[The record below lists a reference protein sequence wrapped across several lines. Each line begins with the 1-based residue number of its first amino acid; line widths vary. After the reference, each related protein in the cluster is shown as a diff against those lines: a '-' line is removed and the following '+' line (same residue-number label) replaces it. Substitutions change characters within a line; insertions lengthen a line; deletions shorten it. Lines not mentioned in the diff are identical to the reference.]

1 MINQV
6 STQLNYESFINQN
19 KETYIFNSKR
29 SENKIKD
36 FKEKIK
42 IVNKKNGVVSVLT
55 HNPLQEQKD
64 SYLWF
69 INNTMKTT
77 EMLSEDYTCI
87 FITLSL
93 NSGYHPY
100 NKKTKLPNIRYK
112 KENTI
117 SKGYDLLNQCVR
129 TIYKNFRINRK
140 WEKTYIT
147 RVIEPHHDFT
157 PHLHGLIFVKTEY
170 VEQMIKHI
178 KSITKHFKLGKQ
190 KDIQVMKDTRKGI
203 GYISKYIRKTQNP
216 KNEETFHL
224 MNGWKKTNKIRVFTI
239 PQNFLNR
246 FIFKK
251 INTVLGLSKDLKN
264 KNIIDEVLE
273 KCSIKMTTSKYDS
286 DNKFLNDVVKTY
298 KHNKNV
304 YEVEVKR
311 DRIQNKRYYENT
323 TIVNDVYDIDYNILD
338 MGDFHII
345 SDNLIEIRENPTIE
359 IKDYYKITSF
369 IIKKGDKIIYNKSD
383 YEVLT

>member
-6 STQLNYESFINQN
+6 STQNYETFI
-19 KETYIFNSKR
+19 KETKDVYIFNSKR
-29 SENKIKD
+29 MENKIKL
-36 FKEKIK
+36 FRETIK

-55 HNPLQEQKD
+55 HNPLQEQRD

-69 INNTMKTT
+69 MNNIKKTT
-77 EMLSEDYTCI
+77 DMLEEEYTCI
-87 FITLSL
+87 FFTISL
-93 NSGYHPY
+93 PSKFHQWVKK
-100 NKKTKLPNIRYK
+100 NKKLNCRYK
-112 KENTI
+112 KECTI
-117 SKGYDLLNQCVR
+117 SKGYELINQCIR
-129 TIYKNFRINRK
+129 TIYKNFRVNRK
-140 WEKTYIT
+140 WEKTFVT

-157 PHLHGLIFVKTEY
+157 PHAHGLIFVKKEY
-170 VEQMIKHI
+170 VEMMIKHI
-178 KSITKHFKLGKQ
+178 KSILKHFKMGKQ
-190 KDIQVMKDTRKGI
+190 KDIQIMRDTKKGV
-203 GYISKYIRKTQNP
+203 GYISKYIRKTQNTD
-216 KNEETFHL
+216 NEQLFHI

-251 INTVLGLSKDLKN
+251 INSVLKLSKDLEN

-304 YEVEVKR
+304 YEVEIKR
-311 DRIQNKRYYENT
+311 DRIQRKKYTEN
-323 TIVNDVYDIDYNILD
+323 IEIINDVFDIDYEKLENGYFEQLTDDI
-338 MGDFHII
+338 FF
-345 SDNLIEIRENPTIE
+345 IREKDTID
-359 IKDYYKITSF
+359 IVNYYKVTSF
-369 IIKKGDKIIYNKSD
+369 IIKKGKKIIYDKND

>member
-6 STQLNYESFINQN
+6 STQNYETFI
-19 KETYIFNSKR
+19 KETKEVYIFNSKR
-29 SENKIKD
+29 MENKIKL
-36 FKEKIK
+36 FRETIK

-55 HNPLQEQKD
+55 HNPLQEQRD

-69 INNTMKTT
+69 MNNIKKTT
-77 EMLSEDYTCI
+77 DMLEEEYTCI
-87 FITLSL
+87 FFTISL
-93 NSGYHPY
+93 PSKFHQWVKR
-100 NKKTKLPNIRYK
+100 NKKLNCRYK
-112 KENTI
+112 KECTI
-117 SKGYDLLNQCVR
+117 SKGYELINQCIR
-129 TIYKNFRINRK
+129 TIYKNFRVNRK
-140 WEKTYIT
+140 WEKTFIT

-157 PHLHGLIFVKTEY
+157 PHAHGLIFVKKEY
-170 VEQMIKHI
+170 VEMMIKHI
-178 KSITKHFKLGKQ
+178 KSILKHFKMGKQ
-190 KDIQVMKDTRKGI
+190 KDIQIMRDTKKGV
-203 GYISKYIRKTQNP
+203 GYISKYIRKTQNTD
-216 KNEETFHL
+216 NEQLFHI

-251 INTVLGLSKDLKN
+251 INSVLKLSKDLKN

-298 KHNKNV
+298 KHSKNI
-304 YEVEVKR
+304 YEVEIKR

-323 TIVNDVYDIDYNILD
+323 TIVNDIYDIDYNILD

-369 IIKKGDKIIYNKSD
+369 IIKKGDEIIYNKSD